1 MDDDYDVVSDET
13 MDAAGEAYEWLAT
26 DDHCGC
32 RCCEKVRRFALALV
46 ELVPTEA
53 LLND

>member
-13 MDAAGEAYEWLAT
+13 MDAAGKAYEWLAKGCP
-26 DDHCGC
+26 DDGDAE
-32 RCCEKVRRFALALV
+32 REKSFALALV